1 MCLYPKLIKNPKYM
15 PNKKNKGNP
24 PKPTDERTLF
34 VPIACGVCI
43 ECCKK
48 KAREWQIRLNEEL
61 RNNKNAHFVTITF
74 SNEELKK
81 LCDEMKIE
89 ESNAIATKAVR
100 RWLERYRKKNKKSFK
115 HWLITELGHN
125 NTERIHMH
133 GIIWG
138 DADEILSHWKYGIT
152 DKGKFCNERTISYIV
167 KYCTKLD
174 ADHKGYKPII
184 LCSKGIGRSYIENA
198 YSLKNYYNENSTNEN
213 YRLPNG
219 ERIQL
224 PIYYRNYIYS
234 ENEKEKL
241 WIEKL
246 DKKIRYVMGQ
256 KIDISTENGINLFN
270 EILANAQKTNKMLG
284 YGDDSKEWNKKKYNV
299 TLRKINQLEKK
310 TKIIEE
316 KNKLYKK

>member
-1 MCLYPKLIKNPKYM
+1 
-15 PNKKNKGNP
+15 
-24 PKPTDERTLF
+24 
-34 VPIACGVCI
+34 
-43 ECCKK
+43 
-48 KAREWQIRLNEEL
+48 
-61 RNNKNAHFVTITF
+61 
-74 SNEELKK
+74 
-81 LCDEMKIE
+81 MKIE

-198 YSLKNYYNENSTNEN
+198 YSLKNYYKDNGTTNEN

-219 ERIQL
+219 EKIQL

-234 ENEKEKL
+234 ENEREQL

-256 KIDISTENGINLFN
+256 KIDISTENGLNLFN

-310 TKIIEE
+310 AKIIEE